1 MGKLER
7 NNPNYWGIVKI
18 LIEKGA
24 FVKKLVDIRYGEYGD
39 MSLHKD
45 FAGDL
50 FVTKL
55 FYGLAC
61 AKTSK

>member
-7 NNPNYWGIVKI
+7 NNPNYWEIVKI

-50 FVTKL
+50 FVTEL
-55 FYGLAC
+55 EFS
-61 AKTSK
+61 TS